1 MATEVTKTIQR
12 LETLNCSKNANPRFR
27 VHCTDG
33 TVLETQ
39 ADVSANYGLQNPE
52 FQGVPVTFRLSR
64 AGRITHASTADGRQA

>member
-1 MATEVTKTIQR
+1 MSEVTKIIKS
-12 LETLNCSKNANPRFR
+12 LETLNCSPNANPRFR

-39 ADVSANYGLQNPE
+39 ADVSANYGIQNPE

-64 AGRITHASTADGRQA
+64 AGRITHALLPDGRQA